1 MSCRKEE
8 AAMSSLWKLVLTD
21 LEEEAQNALSGG
33 YPLQQ
38 SSGSTTLPP
47 PPPQELLLP
56 PISSSQWRQMMDKMI
71 DSGDWVQHI
80 KNDEQQ
86 QQQQEQEPKQAAGKR
101 TVDAVDASVVSPP
114 AKHSSVGDGGTAVAV
129 AVAASSSTSVV
140 SSASAAAPV
149 SRFAQTCTTLRGPV
163 AAEVMLRCLA
173 ALQQQRCQ
181 LVRDAEAL
189 RGQANDAV
197 MRGVHALVQTVLAAT
212 PLCSVH
218 AHSALVTMLCHLGE
232 AVNTAFGET
241 TSAQIATAADAVL
254 DKSACRRTVF
264 ALLFNKSSVV
274 DLRRFAQTAMLGAG
288 TKLDVL
294 FDVAGDASARV
305 PFEVATYA
313 GVVDASHLPVSKLI
327 RETIGAVSE
336 ALVAA
341 NPTWLRALRG
351 QP

>member
-1 MSCRKEE
+1 
-8 AAMSSLWKLVLTD
+8 MSSLWKLVLTD

-47 PPPQELLLP
+47 PPPPHELLPL

-71 DSGDWVQHI
+71 ESGDWVQHI

-86 QQQQEQEPKQAAGKR
+86 QQQQEPEPKQAAGKR

-114 AKHSSVGDGGTAVAV
+114 VKHSSVGDGGTAVAV
-129 AVAASSSTSVV
+129 AASSSTSAV

-163 AAEVMLRCLA
+163 AAEEMLRCLA

-218 AHSALVTMLCHLGE
+218 AHIALVTMLCHLGV

-241 TSAQIATAADAVL
+241 TSAQIAAAANAVL
-254 DKSACRRTVF
+254 DKPASRGTVF

-351 QP
+351 